1 MVMPENK
8 AIEQVKTVKAVED
21 ALEVSPSA
29 KQASSPV
36 YGGGSKASAD
46 GGVESSLK
54 KPAKGKPKHSGSGNK
69 Y

>member
-1 MVMPENK
+1 MPTNK
-8 AIEQVKTVKAVED
+8 AYEQVAQVKKTED

-36 YGGGSKASAD
+36 YGGGNKASAD

-54 KPAKGKPKHSGSGNK
+54 KPVKGKPRHSGSGNK